1 MHEVNIPE
9 VVAEVTEVFER
20 YETALQANDADTLDE
35 LFWNSPLTVR
45 YAFTREHYYGHAAI
59 SAFRQSRPS
68 VGTERGVGRTV
79 ITAFGQDYATTC
91 REFSRDGRHGR
102 QSQSLVRMPDGWRIV
117 AAHVSYLDEES

>member
-20 YETALQANDADTLDE
+20 YETALQANEANTLDE
-35 LFWNSPLTVR
+35 LFWNSPHTVR

-68 VGTERGVGRTV
+68 VGTARAVGKTV
-79 ITAFGQDYATTC
+79 ITTFGWDYATTC
-91 REFSRDGRHGR
+91 REFERDGHHGR
-102 QSQSLVRMPDGWRIV
+102 QSQSLIRMPEGWRIV
-117 AAHVSYLDEES
+117 AAHVSYMDD

>member
-9 VVAEVTEVFER
+9 VGAEVTEVFER

-35 LFWNSPLTVR
+35 LFWNSPHTVR

-68 VGTERGVGRTV
+68 VGTARAISTSSARTSCSN
-79 ITAFGQDYATTC
+79 G
-91 REFSRDGRHGR
+91 
-102 QSQSLVRMPDGWRIV
+102 LMWVR
-117 AAHVSYLDEES
+117 

>member
-1 MHEVNIPE
+1 MQEVNIPE
-9 VVAEVTEVFER
+9 IVAEVTEVFER

-45 YAFTREHYYGHAAI
+45 YAFTREHYYGHEAI
-59 SAFRQSRPS
+59 SAFRQNRPS

-79 ITAFGQDYATTC
+79 ITTFGRDFATTC

-102 QSQSLVRMPDGWRIV
+102 QSQSLARMPEGWRIV
-117 AAHVSYLDEES
+117 AAHVSYMDD

>member
-35 LFWNSPLTVR
+35 LFWNSPHTVP

-68 VGTERGVGRTV
+68 VGTARAVGKTV
-79 ITAFGQDYATTC
+79 ITTFGRDYATTC
-91 REFSRDGRHGR
+91 REFERDGHHGR
-102 QSQSLVRMPDGWRIV
+102 QSQSLIRMPEGWRIV
-117 AAHVSYLDEES
+117 AAHVSYMDD

>member
-35 LFWNSPLTVR
+35 LFWNSPHTVR

-68 VGTERGVGRTV
+68 VGTARAVGKTV
-79 ITAFGQDYATTC
+79 ITTFGRDYATTC
-91 REFSRDGRHGR
+91 REFERDGHHGR
-102 QSQSLVRMPDGWRIV
+102 QSQSLIRMPEGWRIV
-117 AAHVSYLDEES
+117 AAHVSFMDD